1 MLDVHRLRIFRS
13 VVASGSIQA
22 AASNLGYTPSAV
34 SQHVTALQRE
44 TGLALVKRVGRGIE
58 PTAAGRTLAEQVD
71 GVIARLGEVESIVGD
86 LRAGRTGSLSVSYF
100 ASVGSAWMPH
110 VVRAL
115 MENFPDVRLDL
126 ALSEELPDNPVERS
140 DIQIVVERESLPS
153 APGSSVHH
161 LLDEPYVAV
170 LHHDHPLAEAD
181 AIDLAE
187 LATDQWVDNDS
198 AQGWCRRTLIDA
210 CRAAGFSPPFQVEAH
225 DYPTAIAF
233 VATGIGITVV
243 PRLGVAALP
252 AEVRAVPVTSPTP
265 VRSIYAVVQT
275 AIETTPPT
283 RLVLDVLR
291 AQATGAVASDAA

>member
-44 TGLALVKRVGRGIE
+44 TGLALVTRVGRGIE

-71 GVIARLGEVESIVGD
+71 GLIARLGEVEAIVGD
-86 LRAGRTGSLSVSYF
+86 LRAGRTGTLSVSYF
-100 ASVGSAWMPH
+100 ASVGSAWMPQ
-110 VVRAL
+110 VVRTL

-126 ALSEELPDNPVERS
+126 SLREELPDNPLERS
-140 DIQIVVERESLPS
+140 DIQVVVERESLPA

-170 LHHDHPLAEAD
+170 LHHDHPLAGAD
-181 AIDLAE
+181 AIELAA

-198 AQGWCRRTLIDA
+198 AQGWCRRTLVDA

-225 DYPTAIAF
+225 DYQTAIAF
-233 VATGIGITVV
+233 VATGIGITIV

-275 AIETTPPT
+275 AIEATPPT
-283 RLVLDVLR
+283 RLVLEVLR
-291 AQATGAVASDAA
+291 EQAIGAEASDAA